1 MKVKGVLV
9 TAVAALLL
17 MQCPQ
22 VLAQPTDASDP
33 VTLKDYLTSAALNNE
48 GLKAAFEQLSNEMI
62 AVVKQF
68 GIAENRVL
76 YRLHCPMAFN
86 NKGADWLQRDE
97 DTCNPYFGAL
107 MLKCGEIAE
116 AIGAKK
122 NEVSINTL
130 FPRGQENESKKRAFS
145 HGRVVCRRVTD
156 WIDRAARLQ
165 QQCAGAEA

>member
-1 MKVKGVLV
+1 MKARGVLV
-9 TAVAALLL
+9 TAVTALLL

-22 VLAQPTDASDP
+22 LLAQPTDANDP

-48 GLKAAFEQLSNEMI
+48 GLKAAFGQLSNEMI

-97 DTCNPYFGAL
+97 DTRNPYFGAS
-107 MLKCGEIAE
+107 MLKCGQIAE
-116 AIGAKK
+116 AIGAKTK
-122 NEVSINTL
+122 
-130 FPRGQENESKKRAFS
+130 
-145 HGRVVCRRVTD
+145 
-156 WIDRAARLQ
+156 
-165 QQCAGAEA
+165 